1 MQILITIYTR
11 VSYLQKNECKY
22 SFEMASMMCLR
33 EHFTWNQKT
42 RVLFWLLHVR
52 WEPRVWLSDRQTQP
66 CT

>member
-11 VSYLQKNECKY
+11 VSYLQKNKCKY

-52 WEPRVWLSDRQTQP
+52 W
-66 CT
+66 